1 MKVQDSIEIAAPP
14 ERVWPFLVQPERI
27 LEWCLTFRRFEY
39 TGNQQSGAGTTFYVE
54 EKAGGPLMKLN
65 FAVREW
71 EENRKLAFS
80 MTSGTFVKGY
90 EQTWSV
96 DAAPTGSVFTFME
109 QVKLPFGVIGKAMEL
124 FAGRGS
130 AATVKKMLARL
141 KSLAEA

>member
-14 ERVWPFLVQPERI
+14 EKVWPYLVQPEKI
-27 LEWCLTFRRFEY
+27 LEWCLTFKRFEY
-39 TGNQQSGAGTTFYVE
+39 TGNQQSGAGTAFYVE

-65 FAVREW
+65 FVVTEW

-96 DAAPTGSVFTFME
+96 HATPTGSVFTFME
-109 QVKLPFGVIGKAMEL
+109 EVRLPFGVIGKAMEL

-141 KSLAEA
+141 KSLVET